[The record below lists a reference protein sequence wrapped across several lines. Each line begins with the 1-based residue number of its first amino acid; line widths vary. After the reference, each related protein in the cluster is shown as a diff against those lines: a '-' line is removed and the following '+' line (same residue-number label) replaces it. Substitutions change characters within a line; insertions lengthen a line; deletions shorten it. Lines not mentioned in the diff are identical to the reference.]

1 VLEFDRTR
9 IKKTIMPDVLD
20 QHQFRYRDNEADAPS
35 AAELY
40 CEDVKLSTLAD
51 EFGTPLYV
59 YSKRQILE
67 NFRAFS
73 STLALAKDPK
83 YPGIGHYV
91 SYAAKANTNIEVMKL
106 LAAEGAGADVVS
118 AGELLVALA
127 AGFPAEKITF
137 DGTGKTDKEIELA
150 LRAHI
155 HAFNVESL
163 DELKVI
169 NEIAEQMGVRAKV
182 SIRVNPDVDAKSH
195 PYISTGLRENK
206 FGIDMESASEAFIY
220 ARSHR
225 SLEVVGIH
233 VHIGSQITTLDP
245 FIKAAKS
252 TVAFVNK
259 LRLETG
265 ITLEHLNF
273 GGGQGIHYRNVV
285 RHPLLAPDEMGDEKD
300 VFPSLG
306 EFVHAVLPIL
316 NKSGLSI
323 IMEPGR
329 AIVAN
334 SCTLLGRVLYTK
346 SNSLKKFVIVDTGMT
361 ELIRPCLY
369 DAYHQVAPTSLAKER
384 ANEVVD
390 IVGPICETSDFLA
403 QKRTLPELRR
413 GDVVAILCAGAYGYT
428 LASNYNLRPRAA
440 EILVDGSEYRVIRE
454 RENLEDVAGLTES
467 DRALVRTL
475 VTETRENVG

>member
-1 VLEFDRTR
+1 
-9 IKKTIMPDVLD
+9 MADVLD
-20 QHQFRYRDNEADAPS
+20 QQQFRYRSSNAGNAGVD
-35 AAELY
+35 LY
-40 CEDVKLSTLAD
+40 CEQVALGELAD

-83 YPGIGHYV
+83 YPGVGHYV
-91 SYAAKANTNIEVMKL
+91 SYAAKANTNIEIMKL
-106 LAAEGAGADVVS
+106 LAQEGSGADVVS
-118 AGELLVALA
+118 AGELIVALA
-127 AGFPAEKITF
+127 AGFPPEKITF

-150 LRAHI
+150 LRARI

-169 NEIAEQMGVRAKV
+169 NQIAEQMGVRAKI

-206 FGIDMESASEAFIY
+206 FGIEMESAREAFIY

-252 TVAFVNK
+252 TVDFVNK
-259 LRLETG
+259 LRRETG
-265 ITLEHLNF
+265 IMLEHLNF

-285 RHPLLAPDEMGDEKD
+285 RHPDLVPDEAGDETD
-300 VFPSLG
+300 RVPSLE
-306 EFVHAVLPIL
+306 EFVQAVLPIL
-316 NKSGLSI
+316 SKAGLSI
-323 IMEPGR
+323 ILEPGR

-334 SCTLLGRVLYTK
+334 TCALLARVLYTK
-346 SNSLKKFVIVDTGMT
+346 SNSLKKFAIVDTGMT

-369 DAYHQVAPTSLAKER
+369 DAYHQVAPAHLSAAP
-384 ANEVVD
+384 ANETVD

-403 QKRTLPELRR
+403 QHRALPSLER
-413 GDVVAILCAGAYGYT
+413 GDVIAVLCAGAYGYT

-440 EILVDGSEYRVIRE
+440 ELLVDGSDVRLIRE
-454 RENLEDVAGLTES
+454 REQLEDVAGLSER
-467 DRALVRTL
+467 DRAIVRNLVH
-475 VTETRENVG
+475 